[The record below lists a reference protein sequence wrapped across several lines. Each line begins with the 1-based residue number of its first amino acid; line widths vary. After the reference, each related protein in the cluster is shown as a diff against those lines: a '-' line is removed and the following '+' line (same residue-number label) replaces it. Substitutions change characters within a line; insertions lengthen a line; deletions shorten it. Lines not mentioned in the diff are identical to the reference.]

1 MKGLAEYPFVGSDGT
16 ERNAVYVSQHNLD
29 LSPLRYETF
38 LLLEDAPLWS
48 QRMTQILASRKAL
61 VAPIKLVTHPWDE
74 QRAIEVWRQSIPS
87 HMFRLAAFRLIL
99 QHPEV
104 MRLVRRYDLG
114 AQILDPM
121 ARHEF
126 IARYC
131 PHDMKHVPIHCGYYP
146 EELIEF
152 LEGRKKWGI
161 RRILLEEPP
170 APHMICKR
178 LDGGAFEYLPLQY
191 ADGRWFFAFSGL
203 RPTHDGHI
211 VQKLVIASNDER
223 QGVVNTAVLMA
234 GQGAKT
240 EWRLRRVPVDPQKY
254 ELL

>member
-1 MKGLAEYPFVGSDGT
+1 
-16 ERNAVYVSQHNLD
+16 
-29 LSPLRYETF
+29 
-38 LLLEDAPLWS
+38 
-48 QRMTQILASRKAL
+48 
-61 VAPIKLVTHPWDE
+61 
-74 QRAIEVWRQSIPS
+74 
-87 HMFRLAAFRLIL
+87 MFRMAAYNDLI

-104 MRLVRRYDLG
+104 IRLVRRYDLL

-126 IARYC
+126 VARYC

-152 LEGRKKWGI
+152 LEGRKKWGV
-161 RRILLEEPP
+161 RRIVLEEPP
-170 APHMICKR
+170 APHMICRR
-178 LDGGAFEYLPLQY
+178 LDGGAYEYLPLQY

-203 RPTHDGHI
+203 QPTYDGLI
-211 VQKLVIASNDER
+211 VQKLVFASNDEMED
-223 QGVVNTAVLMA
+223 AVTSAVFMA

-240 EWRLRRVPVDPQKY
+240 EWRLRRAPADPQKY